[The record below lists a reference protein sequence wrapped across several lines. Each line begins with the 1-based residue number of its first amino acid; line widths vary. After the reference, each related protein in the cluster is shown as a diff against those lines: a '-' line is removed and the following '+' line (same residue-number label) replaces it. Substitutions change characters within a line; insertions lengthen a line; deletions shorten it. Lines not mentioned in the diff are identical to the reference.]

1 MLDKI
6 VKWTDKILISFLM
19 ILMIA
24 MVVDVSWQVFTRYVT
39 PKPSAFTEEL
49 ASFFM
54 IWIGLLGGAYAYRQ
68 KAHLGIDI
76 LMLKASGTTRI
87 VWEVF
92 IDSAVFLFAVFV
104 LLMGGIRLVS
114 IQLYLDQ
121 VSAAMQIKMGYIY
134 LVVPLTGVLLALYS
148 VYFIVIAI
156 RNHLVLQKSE
166 RTGADA

>member
-1 MLDKI
+1 MLDRI
-6 VKWTDKILISFLM
+6 VKWIDKILITFLM
-19 ILMIA
+19 ILMVA
-24 MVVDVSWQVFTRYVT
+24 MVVDVSWQVITRYVT

-54 IWIGLLGGAYAYRQ
+54 MWIGLLGAAYAFRQ

-76 LMLKASGTTRI
+76 LMLKASGSTRI

-92 IDSAVFLFAVFV
+92 INTAVFIFAVFV
-104 LLMGGIRLVS
+104 LLWGGIRLVS

-134 LVVPLTGVLLALYS
+134 LVLPLTGVLLALYS
-148 VYFIVIAI
+148 VYFVVTALQ
-156 RNHLVLQKSE
+156 NHLVLQKSE